1 MAGEMV
7 NATVGEINQPGVNLS
22 NLKASRNGVKSVIG
36 GAKNQV
42 LTIGPEQI
50 KLQQKT
56 TDGGRESREK
66 TVERTVTKV
75 PLGKY
80 L

>member
-1 MAGEMV
+1 
-7 NATVGEINQPGVNLS
+7 
-22 NLKASRNGVKSVIG
+22 
-36 GAKNQV
+36 V